1 MSRSWPP
8 ASTWVSLC
16 AQEVDLGPGVTEEV
30 VLAAEPSVGAE
41 GEAQVALEA
50 PHQSLLAKTTA
61 RRDSMEVAV
70 LTDDLL
76 PTVDQQEVLAR

>member
-16 AQEVDLGPGVTEEV
+16 AQEVDLGLGVTEEV
-30 VLAAEPSVGAE
+30 VSAAEPSVGAE

-50 PHQSLLAKTTA
+50 QPQSLLAMTTA

-76 PTVDQQEVLAR
+76 PTVDQQQVLAR